1 MFVFMSLLVSLGVSL
16 SPVSPFSQV
25 VSVSRTVFF
34 SVSLCPCLSLSLT
47 FFIALCASVSL
58 IKNSKN
64 LWPFFPFTINEI
76 VNTAY

>member
-34 SVSLCPCLSLSLT
+34 SVSLCPCLSLSYFLYRS
-47 FFIALCASVSL
+47 LCLCLSQQKFEKFVAILS
-58 IKNSKN
+58 
-64 LWPFFPFTINEI
+64 F
-76 VNTAY
+76 YD